1 MQAFSF
7 YYLACMKRVQLYFVF
22 YYASYQAISLIFGGD
37 EESRTPVRKCR
48 PMNLSERRPC

>member
-1 MQAFSF
+1 MGNEKGVAAQYVCNST
-7 YYLACMKRVQLYFVF
+7 
-22 YYASYQAISLIFGGD
+22 SLSGGD